1 MIWETVIGLETHVEL
16 STKTKIF
23 CACTTEFGGAP
34 NTHCCPVCMGMP
46 GALPVLNEKVVEYA
60 VKAGLALGCDITR
73 SSKFDRKN
81 YFYPDLPKAY
91 QISQLYLPIAR
102 NGAVSIS
109 LEGGGCKTIRIHE
122 LHMEEDAG
130 KLVHDPW
137 LDQTRC
143 DYNRCGVPL
152 IEIVT
157 EPGGCKTI
165 RIHEL
170 HMEEDAGKLVH
181 DPWLDQ
187 TRCDYNRCGVPLIEI
202 VTEPDF
208 RSGEE
213 VIAYLEKLR
222 SVLQYLGV
230 SDCKMQEGSLRCDV
244 NLSVRPV
251 GSAEL
256 GTRTEMKNLNSFKA
270 IARSIEYE
278 AKRQIELLEE
288 GGRVVQET
296 RRWDENKDATFAM
309 RSKENAQDYRY
320 FPEPDLLPL
329 EIGEDDLERL
339 RREQPELA
347 EARMARYQAD
357 WGLPVYDTQMLTSQ
371 KALAEFFEGVV
382 ALGAP
387 PKQAAN
393 WIMGEVL
400 RRLSADGL
408 EAGDMAL
415 TPGTLAR
422 LIELVQ
428 TGTLNRNTAVRVFDA
443 VFSDDGDV
451 DAYVKAHGLEQVAD
465 AGLVGGAVER
475 VLAANAKSV
484 QDLRAGKEKAFGF
497 LVAYV
502 KAHGLEQVA
511 DAGLVGGAVERVLA
525 ANAKSVQDLR
535 AGKEKA
541 FGFLVGQVM
550 RELKGQASPQVVHQT
565 LREKLEQ
572 R

>member
-1 MIWETVIGLETHVEL
+1 MTWETVIGLETHVEL

-23 CACTTEFGGAP
+23 CSCTTEFGGEP

-46 GALPVLNEKVVEYA
+46 GTLPVVNEKVLEYA
-60 VKAGLALGCDITR
+60 VKVGLALDGEITR
-73 SSKFDRKN
+73 SCRFDRKN

-91 QISQLYLPIAR
+91 QISQLYLPIVR
-102 NGAVSIS
+102 NGRLTIRTES
-109 LEGGGCKTIRIHE
+109 GGEKTIRIHE

-137 LDQTRC
+137 
-143 DYNRCGVPL
+143 
-152 IEIVT
+152 I
-157 EPGGCKTI
+157 
-165 RIHEL
+165 
-170 HMEEDAGKLVH
+170 
-181 DPWLDQ
+181 DQ

-222 SVLQYLGV
+222 STLQYLGV

-244 NLSVRPV
+244 NLSVRPA

-278 AKRQIELLEE
+278 ARRQIELIEE
-288 GGRVVQET
+288 GRRVVQET

-320 FPEPDLLPL
+320 FPEPDIPPL
-329 EIGEDDLERL
+329 EIGEDYLERL
-339 RREQPELA
+339 RKEQPELA

-371 KALAEFFEGVV
+371 KALAEFFEATV

-408 EAGDMAL
+408 EAKDMAL
-415 TPGTLAR
+415 TPRTLAR

-428 TGTLNRNTAVRVFDA
+428 EGKLNRNTAVRVFDA
-443 VFSDDGDV
+443 VFADDGDV
-451 DAYVKAHGLEQVAD
+451 DAYVKEHGLEQVSD
-465 AGLVGGAVER
+465 AGLVGSVVDK
-475 VLAANAKSV
+475 VLAANPKSI
-484 QDLRAGKEKAFGF
+484 QDFK
-497 LVAYV
+497 
-502 KAHGLEQVA
+502 
-511 DAGLVGGAVERVLA
+511 
-525 ANAKSVQDLR
+525 

-550 RELKGQASPQVVHQT
+550 RELKGQASPQVVHQA
-565 LREKLEQ
+565 LRERLEQ
-572 R
+572 L